1 MCCNFMAIF
10 FQNLL
15 VFSDCFYPT
24 CHALDAFGGLVV
36 WLFLG
41 LFNDEEMFA
50 IMVLEGEV
58 GLQEFEGFVGDGGC
72 GI

>member
-1 MCCNFMAIF
+1 M
-10 FQNLL
+10 
-15 VFSDCFYPT
+15 
-24 CHALDAFGGLVV
+24 V

-41 LFNDEEMFA
+41 LVNDEEMLA